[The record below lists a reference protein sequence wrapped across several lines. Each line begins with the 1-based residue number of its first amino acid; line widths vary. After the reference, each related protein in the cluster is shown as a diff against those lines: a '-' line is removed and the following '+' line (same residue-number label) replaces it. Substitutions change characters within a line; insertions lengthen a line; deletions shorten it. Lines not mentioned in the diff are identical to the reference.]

1 MNGIVIWM
9 KLFWTFFKIGLFG
22 FGGGYGML
30 SLIQNEVVEKQHW
43 ISNSEFTDIVAVS
56 QMTPGP
62 IGINS
67 ATYVGFKA
75 IENAGMTRTEAVCG
89 SLLASFSVMLPS
101 FILMLL
107 ISAFFMHYKD
117 HKSVQTVLKW
127 LRPVVVG
134 MLAAAVLLLLNEENL
149 GVFDKE
155 NLQLYV
161 SIGLFI
167 MAFIATYFW
176 KIGPIKVILM
186 AGLVRDRGL
195 RAGRCGGAAVQY
207 GG

>member
-149 GVFDKE
+149 GTFSAS

-161 SIGLFI
+161 SIGLFVL
-167 MAFIATYFW
+167 AFIATYFW

-186 AGLVRDRGL
+186 AGLFGGL
-195 RAGRCGGAAVQY
+195 FY
-207 GG
+207 SLI

>member
-1 MNGIVIWM
+1 MNAVVLYL

-30 SLIQNEVVEKQHW
+30 SLIQNEVVENHQW
-43 ISNSEFTDIVAVS
+43 ITNSEFTDIVAVS

-75 IENAGMTRTEAVCG
+75 IENAGMTRTQAVCG
-89 SLLASFSVMLPS
+89 SLLASFSSMLPS

-107 ISAFFMHYKD
+107 ISAFFMHYKN
-117 HKSVQTVLKW
+117 HKSVQTVLRW

-149 GVFDKE
+149 GTFSTA
-155 NLQLYV
+155 NLQLYI
-161 SIGLFI
+161 SIGLFLLS
-167 MAFIATYFW
+167 FIATYVW
-176 KIGPIKVILM
+176 KIGPIKVILL
-186 AGLVRDRGL
+186 AGLFGGL
-195 RAGRCGGAAVQY
+195 FY
-207 GG
+207 SLF

>member
-1 MNGIVIWM
+1 MNAVVIYL

-30 SLIQNEVVEKQHW
+30 SLIQNEVVENHQW

-67 ATYVGFKA
+67 ATYVGYKA
-75 IENAGMTRTEAVCG
+75 IENVGMSRTQAIFG

-107 ISAFFMHYKD
+107 ISAFFMRYKD
-117 HKSVQTVLKW
+117 HNSVQTVLKW

-149 GVFDKE
+149 GGFQRD

-161 SIGLFI
+161 SIGLFAL
-167 MAFIATYFW
+167 AFVATYFW
-176 KIGPIKVILM
+176 KIGPIKVILL
-186 AGLVRDRGL
+186 AGLFGGL
-195 RAGRCGGAAVQY
+195 FY
-207 GG
+207 SLI

>member
-1 MNGIVIWM
+1 MSAVVLYL

-30 SLIQNEVVEKQHW
+30 SLIQNEVVENHQW

-75 IENAGMTRTEAVCG
+75 IENAGLTRAEAVCG

-117 HKSVQTVLKW
+117 HKSVQTVLRW

-149 GVFDKE
+149 GAFSAG
-155 NLQLYV
+155 NLQMYV
-161 SIGLFI
+161 SIGLLTL
-167 MAFIATYFW
+167 AFVATYFW
-176 KIGPIKVILM
+176 KFGPIKVILL
-186 AGLVRDRGL
+186 AGLF
-195 RAGRCGGAAVQY
+195 GGIFY
-207 GG
+207 SIF

>member
-1 MNGIVIWM
+1 MSAVVLYL

-30 SLIQNEVVEKQHW
+30 SLIQNEVVENHQW
-43 ISNSEFTDIVAVS
+43 ISNAGFTDIVAVS

-67 ATYVGFKA
+67 ATYVGYKA
-75 IENAGMTRTEAVCG
+75 IENAGMTRMESVCG

-134 MLAAAVLLLLNEENL
+134 MLTAAVLLLLNEENL
-149 GVFDKE
+149 GTFSAA

-161 SIGLFI
+161 SIGLFLLS
-167 MAFIATYFW
+167 FVATYFW
-176 KIGPIKVILM
+176 KVGPIKVILM
-186 AGLVRDRGL
+186 AGLFGGL
-195 RAGRCGGAAVQY
+195 FY
-207 GG
+207 SIF

>member
-75 IENAGMTRTEAVCG
+75 MENAGMTQTEAVCG

-101 FILMLL
+101 FILMILV
-107 ISAFFMHYKD
+107 SAFFMHYKD

-149 GVFDKE
+149 GGFQRD

-161 SIGLFI
+161 SIGLFVL
-167 MAFIATYFW
+167 AFIATYVW
-176 KIGPIKVILM
+176 KIGPIKVILL
-186 AGLVRDRGL
+186 AGLF
-195 RAGRCGGAAVQY
+195 GGIFYSLV
-207 GG
+207 

>member
-1 MNGIVIWM
+1 MNTVVIYL

-30 SLIQNEVVEKQHW
+30 SLIQNEVVEKQQW
-43 ISNSEFTDIVAVS
+43 ISNAEFTDIVAVS

-75 IENAGMTRTEAVCG
+75 IENAGMTRTQSVCG

-149 GVFDKE
+149 GAFSAA

-167 MAFIATYFW
+167 LAFIATYVW
-176 KIGPIKVILM
+176 KVGPIKVILL
-186 AGLVRDRGL
+186 AGLF
-195 RAGRCGGAAVQY
+195 GGIFYSLVTQ
-207 GG
+207 

>member
-30 SLIQNEVVEKQHW
+30 SLIQNEEVEKQHW

-117 HKSVQTVLKW
+117 HKSVQTVLRW

-149 GVFDKE
+149 GTFSAA

-161 SIGLFI
+161 SIGLFVL
-167 MAFIATYFW
+167 AFIATYFW

-186 AGLVRDRGL
+186 AGLFGGL
-195 RAGRCGGAAVQY
+195 FY
-207 GG
+207 SLI

>member
-1 MNGIVIWM
+1 MSAVAIYL

-117 HKSVQTVLKW
+117 HKSVQTVLRW

-149 GVFDKE
+149 GTFSAAS
-155 NLQLYV
+155 LQLYV
-161 SIGLFI
+161 SICLFVL
-167 MAFIATYFW
+167 AFIATYFW

-186 AGLVRDRGL
+186 AGLFGGL
-195 RAGRCGGAAVQY
+195 FY
-207 GG
+207 SLI

>member
-1 MNGIVIWM
+1 MSGVVIYI

-30 SLIQNEVVEKQHW
+30 SLIQNEVVENHQW
-43 ISNSEFTDIVAVS
+43 ITNSEFTDIVAVS

-134 MLAAAVLLLLNEENL
+134 MLTAAVLLLLNEENL
-149 GVFDKE
+149 GVFSAN
-155 NLQLYV
+155 NLQFYV
-161 SIGLFI
+161 SIGLFLL
-167 MAFIATYFW
+167 AFVATYYW
-176 KIGPIKVILM
+176 KIGPIKVILL
-186 AGLVRDRGL
+186 AGLFGGL
-195 RAGRCGGAAVQY
+195 FY
-207 GG
+207 SLF

>member
-1 MNGIVIWM
+1 MSAVVLYL

-30 SLIQNEVVEKQHW
+30 SLIQNEVVENHQW
-43 ISNSEFTDIVAVS
+43 ITNSEFTDIVAVS

-107 ISAFFMHYKD
+107 ISAFFMHYKN

-149 GVFDKE
+149 GTFSAY
-155 NLQLYV
+155 NLQLYI
-161 SIGLFI
+161 SIGLFLLS
-167 MAFIATYFW
+167 FIATYVW
-176 KIGPIKVILM
+176 KVGPIKVILL
-186 AGLVRDRGL
+186 AGLFGGL
-195 RAGRCGGAAVQY
+195 FY
-207 GG
+207 SLF

>member
-1 MNGIVIWM
+1 MNAVVLYL

-30 SLIQNEVVEKQHW
+30 SLIQNEVVENQQW

-67 ATYVGFKA
+67 ATYVGYKA
-75 IENAGMTRTEAVCG
+75 IENAGMTRTQAVCG

-149 GVFDKE
+149 GAFSAD

-161 SIGLFI
+161 SIGLFLL
-167 MAFIATYFW
+167 AFAATYFW

-186 AGLVRDRGL
+186 AGLL
-195 RAGRCGGAAVQY
+195 GGILYSIV
-207 GG
+207 

>member
-67 ATYVGFKA
+67 ATYVGYKA
-75 IENAGMTRTEAVCG
+75 IENTGMLRTQAIFG

-107 ISAFFMHYKD
+107 ISAFFMRYKD
-117 HKSVQTVLKW
+117 HNSVQTVLKW

-149 GVFDKE
+149 GAFNKD

-161 SIGLFI
+161 SIGLFAL
-167 MAFIATYFW
+167 AFVATYFW
-176 KIGPIKVILM
+176 KIGPIKVILL
-186 AGLVRDRGL
+186 AGLF
-195 RAGRCGGAAVQY
+195 GGIFY
-207 GG
+207 SLI

>member
-1 MNGIVIWM
+1 MNAVVIYL

-30 SLIQNEVVEKQHW
+30 SLIQNEVVENHQW

-75 IENAGMTRTEAVCG
+75 IENAGMSRTEAVCG

-107 ISAFFMHYKD
+107 ISAFFMRYKD
-117 HKSVQTVLKW
+117 HNSVQTVLAW

-149 GVFDKE
+149 GVFQRD

-167 MAFIATYFW
+167 LAFIATYYW
-176 KIGPIKVILM
+176 KVGPIKMILL
-186 AGLVRDRGL
+186 AGLF
-195 RAGRCGGAAVQY
+195 GGIFY
-207 GG
+207 SIF

>member
-1 MNGIVIWM
+1 MNAAVLYL

-30 SLIQNEVVEKQHW
+30 SLIQNEVVEKHQW
-43 ISNSEFTDIVAVS
+43 ITNSEFTDIVAVS

-75 IENAGMTRTEAVCG
+75 IENAGMTRTQAVCG

-134 MLAAAVLLLLNEENL
+134 MLTAAVLLLLNEENL
-149 GVFDKE
+149 GVFSAN

-161 SIGLFI
+161 SIGLFLL
-167 MAFIATYFW
+167 AFVATYYW

-186 AGLVRDRGL
+186 AGLFGGL
-195 RAGRCGGAAVQY
+195 FY
-207 GG
+207 SML

>member
-1 MNGIVIWM
+1 MNAVVIYL

-22 FGGGYGML
+22 FGGGYGMI
-30 SLIQNEVVEKQHW
+30 SLIHNDVVEKQHW
-43 ISNSEFTDIVAVS
+43 ISNTEFTDIVAVS

-67 ATYVGFKA
+67 ATYVGYKA
-75 IENAGMTRTEAVCG
+75 IENAGMTRTEAICG

-107 ISAFFMHYKD
+107 ISAFFMRYKN
-117 HKSVQTVLKW
+117 HPSVQTVLKW

-134 MLAAAVLLLLNEENL
+134 MLVAAVLLLLNEENL
-149 GVFDKE
+149 GSFSTQK
-155 NLQLYV
+155 LQFYV

-167 MAFIATYFW
+167 LAFVATYFW
-176 KIGPIKVILM
+176 KIGPIKVILL
-186 AGLVRDRGL
+186 AGLFGGL
-195 RAGRCGGAAVQY
+195 FY
-207 GG
+207 SIL

>member
-1 MNGIVIWM
+1 MNGIVIWL

-30 SLIQNEVVEKQHW
+30 SLIHNDVVEKQHW
-43 ISNSEFTDIVAVS
+43 ISNAEFTDIVAVS

-67 ATYVGFKA
+67 ATYVGYKA
-75 IENAGMTRTEAVCG
+75 IENADMSRTEAVFG

-107 ISAFFMHYKD
+107 ISAFFMRYKN
-117 HKSVQTVLKW
+117 HKSVQTVLAW

-149 GVFDKE
+149 GAFQSD

-161 SIGLFI
+161 SIGLFAL
-167 MAFIATYFW
+167 AFVATYFW
-176 KIGPIKVILM
+176 KVGPIKVILL
-186 AGLVRDRGL
+186 AGLFGGL
-195 RAGRCGGAAVQY
+195 FY
-207 GG
+207 SLI

>member
-1 MNGIVIWM
+1 MSAVAIYL

-30 SLIQNEVVEKQHW
+30 SLIQNEVVEKQKW

-149 GVFDKE
+149 GTFSAD

-167 MAFIATYFW
+167 LAFIATYFW

-186 AGLVRDRGL
+186 AGLFGGL
-195 RAGRCGGAAVQY
+195 FY
-207 GG
+207 SLI

>member
-1 MNGIVIWM
+1 MNPVVLYL

-30 SLIQNEVVEKQHW
+30 SLIQNEVVENHQW

-75 IENAGMTRTEAVCG
+75 IENAGMTRTQAVWG

-149 GVFDKE
+149 GAFSAD

-161 SIGLFI
+161 SIGLFLL
-167 MAFIATYFW
+167 AFVATYYW
-176 KIGPIKVILM
+176 KVGPIKVILL
-186 AGLVRDRGL
+186 AGLFGGL
-195 RAGRCGGAAVQY
+195 FY
-207 GG
+207 SIL

>member
-1 MNGIVIWM
+1 MNPVVLYL

-30 SLIQNEVVEKQHW
+30 SLIQNEVVENHEW
-43 ISNSEFTDIVAVS
+43 INNSEFTDIVAVS

-67 ATYVGFKA
+67 ATYVGYKA
-75 IENAGMTRTEAVCG
+75 IENAGMTRTQAVCG

-107 ISAFFMHYKD
+107 ISAYFMHYKD

-149 GVFDKE
+149 GTFSAA

-161 SIGLFI
+161 SIGLFLL
-167 MAFIATYFW
+167 AFVATYYW
-176 KIGPIKVILM
+176 TVGPIKVILL
-186 AGLVRDRGL
+186 AGLF
-195 RAGRCGGAAVQY
+195 GGIFY
-207 GG
+207 SIL

>member
-1 MNGIVIWM
+1 MNAVVLYL

-30 SLIQNEVVEKQHW
+30 SLIQNEVVENQQW

-75 IENAGMTRTEAVCG
+75 MENADMSRTQAICG

-107 ISAFFMHYKD
+107 ISAFFMRYKD
-117 HKSVQTVLKW
+117 HNSVQTVLKW

-149 GVFDKE
+149 GAFNKD

-161 SIGLFI
+161 SIGLFAL
-167 MAFIATYFW
+167 AFVATYFW
-176 KIGPIKVILM
+176 KIGPIKVILL
-186 AGLVRDRGL
+186 AGLFGGL
-195 RAGRCGGAAVQY
+195 FYSLV
-207 GG
+207 

>member
-75 IENAGMTRTEAVCG
+75 MENAGMTRTEAVCG

-149 GVFDKE
+149 GGFQRD

-161 SIGLFI
+161 SIGLFVL
-167 MAFIATYFW
+167 AFIATYVW
-176 KIGPIKVILM
+176 KIGPIKVILL
-186 AGLVRDRGL
+186 AGLF
-195 RAGRCGGAAVQY
+195 GGIFYSLV
-207 GG
+207 

>member
-1 MNGIVIWM
+1 MNAVVLYL

-30 SLIQNEVVEKQHW
+30 SLIQNEVVENHQW
-43 ISNSEFTDIVAVS
+43 ITNSEFTDIVAVS

-75 IENAGMTRTEAVCG
+75 IENAGMTRTQAVCG

-107 ISAFFMHYKD
+107 ISAFFMHYKN
-117 HKSVQTVLKW
+117 HKSVKTVLRW

-134 MLAAAVLLLLNEENL
+134 MLAAAVLLLLNEEKL
-149 GVFDKE
+149 GTFSTA
-155 NLQLYV
+155 NLQLYI
-161 SIGLFI
+161 SIGLFLLS
-167 MAFIATYFW
+167 FIATYVW
-176 KIGPIKVILM
+176 KIGPIKVILL
-186 AGLVRDRGL
+186 AGLFGGL
-195 RAGRCGGAAVQY
+195 FY
-207 GG
+207 LLF

>member
-1 MNGIVIWM
+1 MNAVVIYL

-30 SLIQNEVVEKQHW
+30 SLIQNEVVENHQW
-43 ISNSEFTDIVAVS
+43 ISNSEFTDIIAVS

-75 IENAGMTRTEAVCG
+75 MENADMSRTQAICG

-107 ISAFFMHYKD
+107 ISAFFMRYKN
-117 HKSVQTVLKW
+117 HKSVQTVLAW

-149 GVFDKE
+149 GVFQRD

-167 MAFIATYFW
+167 LAFIATYYW
-176 KIGPIKVILM
+176 KVGPIKMILL
-186 AGLVRDRGL
+186 AGLF
-195 RAGRCGGAAVQY
+195 GGIFY
-207 GG
+207 SIF

>member
-1 MNGIVIWM
+1 MNAAVLYL

-22 FGGGYGML
+22 FGGGYGMF
-30 SLIQNEVVEKQHW
+30 SLIQNEVVEKQQW
-43 ISNSEFTDIVAVS
+43 ISNAEFTDIVAVS

-75 IENAGMTRTEAVCG
+75 IENAGMTRTGSVIG

-107 ISAFFMHYKD
+107 ISAFFMHYKN

-149 GVFDKE
+149 GAFHKD

-161 SIGLFI
+161 SIGLFAL
-167 MAFIATYFW
+167 AFVATYFW
-176 KIGPIKVILM
+176 KVGPIKVILF
-186 AGLVRDRGL
+186 AGLLGGL
-195 RAGRCGGAAVQY
+195 FY
-207 GG
+207 SLI

>member
-1 MNGIVIWM
+1 MNAVVLYL

-30 SLIQNEVVEKQHW
+30 SLIQNEVVEKQQW

-75 IENAGMTRTEAVCG
+75 IENAGMSRTEAVCG

-107 ISAFFMHYKD
+107 ISAFFMRYKN
-117 HKSVQTVLKW
+117 HKSVQTVLAW

-149 GVFDKE
+149 GVFQRD

-167 MAFIATYFW
+167 LAFIATYYW
-176 KIGPIKVILM
+176 KVGPIKMILL
-186 AGLVRDRGL
+186 AGLF
-195 RAGRCGGAAVQY
+195 GGIFY
-207 GG
+207 SIF

>member
-1 MNGIVIWM
+1 MSAVALYI

-30 SLIQNEVVEKQHW
+30 SLIQNEVVEKQQW

-149 GVFDKE
+149 GTFSAA

-167 MAFIATYFW
+167 LAFIATYFW

-186 AGLVRDRGL
+186 AGLFGGL
-195 RAGRCGGAAVQY
+195 FYSFIG
-207 GG
+207 

>member
-1 MNGIVIWM
+1 MSAVVLYL

-30 SLIQNEVVEKQHW
+30 SLIQNEVVENHQW

-75 IENAGMTRTEAVCG
+75 IENAGMSRTEAVCG
-89 SLLASFSVMLPS
+89 SLLASFSVMLTS

-107 ISAFFMHYKD
+107 ISAFFMQYKD
-117 HKSVQTVLKW
+117 HKSVQTILKW

-149 GVFDKE
+149 GTFSTA
-155 NLQLYV
+155 NLQLYIASV
-161 SIGLFI
+161 SSCYHL
-167 MAFIATYFW
+167 
-176 KIGPIKVILM
+176 
-186 AGLVRDRGL
+186 
-195 RAGRCGGAAVQY
+195 
-207 GG
+207 

>member
-1 MNGIVIWM
+1 MNAVVIYL

-30 SLIQNEVVEKQHW
+30 SLIHNDVVEKQHW
-43 ISNSEFTDIVAVS
+43 ISNAEFTDIVAVS

-149 GVFDKE
+149 GGFQRD

-161 SIGLFI
+161 SIGLFVL
-167 MAFIATYFW
+167 AFIATYVW
-176 KIGPIKVILM
+176 KIGPIKVILL
-186 AGLVRDRGL
+186 AGLF
-195 RAGRCGGAAVQY
+195 GGIFYSLV
-207 GG
+207 

>member
-1 MNGIVIWM
+1 MSAVAIYL

-30 SLIQNEVVEKQHW
+30 SLIQNEVVEKQKW

-75 IENAGMTRTEAVCG
+75 IENAGMMRTEAVCG

-149 GVFDKE
+149 GVFSSG
-155 NLQLYV
+155 NLQLYI
-161 SIGLFI
+161 SIGLFAL
-167 MAFIATYFW
+167 AFVATYYW
-176 KIGPIKVILM
+176 KIGPIKVILL
-186 AGLVRDRGL
+186 AGLF
-195 RAGRCGGAAVQY
+195 GGIFY
-207 GG
+207 SIF

>member
-30 SLIQNEVVEKQHW
+30 SLIQNEVVEKHKW

-149 GVFDKE
+149 GGFQRD

-161 SIGLFI
+161 SIGLFVL
-167 MAFIATYFW
+167 AFIATYVW
-176 KIGPIKVILM
+176 KIGPIKVILL
-186 AGLVRDRGL
+186 AGLF
-195 RAGRCGGAAVQY
+195 GGIFYSLV
-207 GG
+207 

>member
-1 MNGIVIWM
+1 MSAAVLYL

-30 SLIQNEVVEKQHW
+30 SLIQNEVVENHQW

-75 IENAGMTRTEAVCG
+75 IENAGMMRTEAVCG

-149 GVFDKE
+149 GTFSAS

-161 SIGLFI
+161 SIGLFAL
-167 MAFIATYFW
+167 AFVATYFW
-176 KIGPIKVILM
+176 KIGPIKVILL
-186 AGLVRDRGL
+186 AGLFGGL
-195 RAGRCGGAAVQY
+195 FYSLV
-207 GG
+207 

>member
-1 MNGIVIWM
+1 MSGMVIWL

-22 FGGGYGML
+22 FGGGYGMI
-30 SLIQNEVVEKQHW
+30 SLIHNDVVEKHHW

-67 ATYVGFKA
+67 ATYVGYKA
-75 IENAGMTRTEAVCG
+75 MENAGMSRTEAVAG

-101 FILMLL
+101 FIIMLL
-107 ISAFFMHYKD
+107 ISAFFMRYKK
-117 HKSVQTVLKW
+117 HPLVQTVLRW

-134 MLAAAVLLLLNEENL
+134 MLMAAVMLLLNEENL
-149 GVFDKE
+149 GTYSID
-155 NLQLYV
+155 NLQLYI

-167 MAFIATYFW
+167 LAFIATYFW
-176 KIGPIKVILM
+176 KIGPIKMILL
-186 AGLVRDRGL
+186 AGLF
-195 RAGRCGGAAVQY
+195 GGIFY
-207 GG
+207 SIF

>member
-1 MNGIVIWM
+1 MSAVVIYL

-30 SLIQNEVVEKQHW
+30 SLIQNEVVENHQW
-43 ISNSEFTDIVAVS
+43 ITNSEFTDIVAVS

-75 IENAGMTRTEAVCG
+75 IENAGMSRTEAVCG
-89 SLLASFSVMLPS
+89 SLLASFSVILPS

-134 MLAAAVLLLLNEENL
+134 MLTAAVLLLLNEENL
-149 GVFDKE
+149 GTFSAA

-161 SIGLFI
+161 SIGLFLL
-167 MAFIATYFW
+167 AFVATYYR

-186 AGLVRDRGL
+186 AGLF
-195 RAGRCGGAAVQY
+195 GGVFY
-207 GG
+207 SIF

>member
-30 SLIQNEVVEKQHW
+30 SLIQNEVVEKHKW

-149 GVFDKE
+149 GGFQRD

-161 SIGLFI
+161 SIGLFVL
-167 MAFIATYFW
+167 AFLATYVW
-176 KIGPIKVILM
+176 KIGPIKVILL
-186 AGLVRDRGL
+186 AGLF
-195 RAGRCGGAAVQY
+195 GGIFYSLV
-207 GG
+207 